1 MVHLKSVLASNIKAR
16 RKDMGMTQ
24 ESLAEKVNTAS
35 TYIAMI
41 ESGSRTPSF
50 KMIERIA
57 EVLRIEAPE
66 LFAMKRYP
74 VKSSLQIREDLLNR
88 FDQFLIS
95 ALNEINEAG
104 ENKREKAP

>member
-1 MVHLKSVLASNIKAR
+1 
-16 RKDMGMTQ
+16 MGMTQ

-41 ESGSRTPSF
+41 ESGNRTPSF

-66 LFAMKRYP
+66 LFSMKHYP
-74 VKSSLQIREDLLNR
+74 VESSSQIREDLMNR
-88 FDQFLIS
+88 FDQFLR
-95 ALNEINEAG
+95 AAVNEV
-104 ENKREKAP
+104 REKA

>member
-1 MVHLKSVLASNIKAR
+1 MIHLKSVLASNIKAR
-16 RKDMGMTQ
+16 RKEMGMTQ
-24 ESLAEKVNTAS
+24 ESLAEQVNTAS

-66 LFAMKRYP
+66 LFAMGHYP
-74 VKSSLQIREDLLNR
+74 VEPSSQIREDLINR
-88 FDQFLIS
+88 FDQFLM
-95 ALNEINEAG
+95 AAVNEV
-104 ENKREKAP
+104 REKGKS

>member
-1 MVHLKSVLASNIKAR
+1 MIHLKTVLASNIKAR

-41 ESGSRTPSF
+41 ESGTRTPSF

-66 LFAMKRYP
+66 LFAMKNYP
-74 VKSSLQIREDLLNR
+74 SESSSQIREDLMNR
-88 FDQFLIS
+88 FDQFLR
-95 ALNEINEAG
+95 AAVNEV
-104 ENKREKAP
+104 REKGKS